1 MHTTKAVLWDLDG
14 TLVDSAEFHWR
25 AWRDVMA
32 EEGLPVTHEQFVQ
45 SFGKRNDLILSGWL
59 GNDADPERMR
69 RLSEEKETRF
79 RALVRAHGIEPLPG
93 VRRWVARLHGEGW
106 LQAIATSAPRANLEA
121 LSDAMGM
128 REYFGAGIAAED
140 VTHGKPD
147 PEVFLLAA
155 ARLGADPRHSIVVE
169 DAPIGIEAG
178 RRAGMRTV
186 GVSLLHTLPDADV
199 YVGTLP
205 ELPAATFDRLL
216 ALPEGSGLFTD
227 RRLEN

>member
-1 MHTTKAVLWDLDG
+1 MLNAVLWDLDG

-45 SFGKRNDLILSGWL
+45 SFGKRNDLILAGWL
-59 GNDADPERMR
+59 GDGADPDRMR
-69 RLSEEKETRF
+69 RLGEEKESRF

-93 VRRWVARLHGEGW
+93 VREWVARLHGEGW
-106 LQAIATSAPRANLEA
+106 LHAIATSAPRANLEA
-121 LSDAMGM
+121 LSDAMRM
-128 REYFGAGIAAED
+128 RRYLGAGVAAED

-155 ARLGADPRHSIVVE
+155 ARLGAEPRRSIVVE
-169 DAPIGIEAG
+169 DAPTGIEAG

-199 YVGTLP
+199 YVGTLTD
-205 ELPAATFDRLL
+205 LPPDAFIRLL
-216 ALPEGSGLFTD
+216 MEPQSTPDNRPGK
-227 RRLEN
+227 

>member
-1 MHTTKAVLWDLDG
+1 MVKAVLWDLDG

-32 EEGLPVTHEQFVQ
+32 EEGLPITHGQFVQ

-59 GNDADPERMR
+59 GEDAGPERMR
-69 RLSEEKETRF
+69 RLSEEKESRF

-93 VRRWVARLHGEGW
+93 VREWVARLHREGW
-106 LQAIATSAPRANLEA
+106 LHAIATSAPRANLETLA
-121 LSDAMGM
+121 DAMGM
-128 REYFGAGIAAED
+128 RDYFRAGVAAED

-155 ARLGADPRHSIVVE
+155 ARLGAGPHQSIVVE
-169 DAPIGIEAG
+169 DAPTGIEAG

-186 GVSLLHTLPDADV
+186 GVSLLHTLPAADI
-199 YVGTLP
+199 YVPTLP
-205 ELPAATFDRLL
+205 DLPPDTFTRLL
-216 ALPEGSGLFTD
+216 SNRGRNRG
-227 RRLEN
+227 RV

>member
-45 SFGKRNDLILSGWL
+45 SFGKRNDLILTGWL
-59 GNDADPERMR
+59 GEDADPERMR
-69 RLSEEKETRF
+69 RLSEEKESRF
-79 RALVRAHGIEPLPG
+79 RALVRANGIEPLPG
-93 VRRWVARLHGEGW
+93 VREWVARLHDEGW
-106 LQAIATSAPRANLEA
+106 LHAIATSAPRANLEV
-121 LSDAMGM
+121 LSGAMGM
-128 REYFGAGIAAED
+128 GRYFGAGVAAED

-155 ARLGADPRHSIVVE
+155 ARLGAEPGRSIVVE
-169 DAPIGIEAG
+169 DAPTGIEAG
-178 RRAGMRTV
+178 RRAGMYTV

-199 YVGTLP
+199 YVSTLT
-205 ELPAATFDRLL
+205 ELPASTFDRLL
-216 ALPEGSGLFTD
+216 AMGSGLFTD
-227 RRLEN
+227 RHLEK

>member
-45 SFGKRNDLILSGWL
+45 SFGKRNDLILTGWL
-59 GNDADPERMR
+59 GEDADPERMR
-69 RLSEEKETRF
+69 RLSEEKESRF

-93 VRRWVARLHGEGW
+93 VREWVARLHGEGW
-106 LQAIATSAPRANLEA
+106 LHAIATSAPRANLEA

-128 REYFGAGIAAED
+128 RQYFGAGVAAED

-155 ARLGADPRHSIVVE
+155 ARLGAEPGRSIVVE
-169 DAPIGIEAG
+169 DAPTGIEAG
-178 RRAGMRTV
+178 RRAGMYTV

-199 YVGTLP
+199 YVSTLT
-205 ELPAATFDRLL
+205 ELPASTFDRLL
-216 ALPEGSGLFTD
+216 AMGSGLFTD
-227 RRLEN
+227 RHLEK